1 MPGERA
7 AFDAASALAATR
19 MPLGREPE
27 TQMADWA
34 TETPSS
40 GDDYDRD
47 SGKEAS
53 RNVVKT
59 PTGAAGGA
67 KLKPS
72 MLCKKLKKKKQ
83 IKQEYFRTKT
93 VEEIQMDRSRPP
105 DRLTSLV

>member
-1 MPGERA
+1 MPEERA
-7 AFDAASALAATR
+7 AFDAASARVGTG
-19 MPLGREPE
+19 MPLGRERE
-27 TQMADWA
+27 TQTADWA

-47 SGKEAS
+47 SLEAAS

-72 MLCKKLKKKKQ
+72 MLCKKLKKRRRKNNESNKNNLKKRWS
-83 IKQEYFRTKT
+83 K
-93 VEEIQMDRSRPP
+93 RSRRTER
-105 DRLTSLV
+105 DLQTG